1 LEVGNM
7 TQTGDFDI
15 PGMASDAEVVARVLA
30 GETASFEL
38 LMRRYNRRLYRIARG
53 VLRNDADAED
63 AVQDAYLSAFE
74 SLGRY
79 QGTGPMSAW
88 LAKITFNEALGR
100 LRRRENAA
108 GSISFDDPG
117 EGEEANFM
125 ADLISSLP
133 SPEQNAARAEVR
145 RLLELAIDA
154 LPNAYRMVFILC
166 GVEEM
171 SVAETATCLDVEP
184 ATVKT
189 RYHRARK
196 LLQQR
201 LAGLVESNVGEV
213 FSFDGVRCDRI
224 VSGVLLKLGDYDR
237 NKLK

>member
-1 LEVGNM
+1 MVQTGESGNSGMISDLEV
-7 TQTGDFDI
+7 
-15 PGMASDAEVVARVLA
+15 VKRVLA
-30 GETASFEL
+30 GDTMSFEL

-63 AVQDAYLSAFE
+63 VVQDAYLLAYE
-74 SLGRY
+74 NLG
-79 QGTGPMSAW
+79 QFKEKGALPAW
-88 LAKITFNEALGR
+88 LAKITLNEALGR
-100 LRRRENAA
+100 LRRTQEAE
-108 GSISFDDPG
+108 GSISFDDP
-117 EGEEANFM
+117 EQGEEANFM

-133 SPEQNAARAEVR
+133 SPEQNAARGEVR

-154 LPNAYRMVFILC
+154 LPDAYRMVFLLC

-171 SVAETATCLDVEP
+171 SVAETANCLDVEP

-196 LLQQR
+196 ILQQQ
-201 LAGLVESNVGEV
+201 LSGLVQSNVGEV

-224 VSGVLLKLGDYDR
+224 VSGVFLRLEKRTR
-237 NKLK
+237 N

>member
-1 LEVGNM
+1 M
-7 TQTGDFDI
+7 TQSGGFDRAEM
-15 PGMASDAEVVARVLA
+15 PTDADVVAQVVA
-30 GETASFEL
+30 GDNASFET
-38 LMRRYNRRLYRIARG
+38 LMRRYNRRLFRIARG

-63 AVQDAYLSAFE
+63 VVQDAYLLAFE
-74 SLGRY
+74 NLAHY
-79 QGTGPMSAW
+79 QGTGSLSAW
-88 LAKITFNEALGR
+88 LAKITLNEALGR
-100 LRRRENAA
+100 LRRMANLR
-108 GSISFDDPG
+108 GSISFDDPE

-133 SPEQNAARAEVR
+133 SPEQVAARGEVR

-154 LPNAYRMVFILC
+154 LSNAYRMVFILC

-171 SVAETATCLDVEP
+171 SVAETATCLGVEP

-196 LLQQR
+196 LLQQQ
-201 LAGLVESNVGEV
+201 LSGLVESNVGEV

-224 VSGVLLKLGDYDR
+224 VSGVFLRLEKR
-237 NKLK
+237 NLN